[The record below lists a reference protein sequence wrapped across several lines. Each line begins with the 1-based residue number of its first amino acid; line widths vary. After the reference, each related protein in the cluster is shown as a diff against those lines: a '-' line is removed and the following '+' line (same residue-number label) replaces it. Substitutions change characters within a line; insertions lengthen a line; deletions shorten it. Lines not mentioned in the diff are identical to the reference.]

1 MNKPLI
7 KNITFYVGMGLIF
20 AAGIIYVLLADIV
33 VNTQSLWIMLAM
45 LLSFG
50 SAICGVLAENFK
62 ERRTK
67 MIVLKSVAVGLAVL
81 FIAFLLMYMLISISP
96 DPGIRDGAGSFEKS
110 FAIKHVEI
118 VAASGKFIKEGV
130 FTLIVYIVS
139 MALALFSVVA
149 LTWNLIMSIKYID
162 E

>member
-1 MNKPLI
+1 
-7 KNITFYVGMGLIF
+7 
-20 AAGIIYVLLADIV
+20 
-33 VNTQSLWIMLAM
+33 
-45 LLSFG
+45 
-50 SAICGVLAENFK
+50 
-62 ERRTK
+62 

-96 DPGIRDGAGSFEKS
+96 DSGIRDDAGSFEKS

-118 VAASGKFIKEGV
+118 VAASGKFVKEGV

-139 MALALFSVVA
+139 MALSLFSVVA